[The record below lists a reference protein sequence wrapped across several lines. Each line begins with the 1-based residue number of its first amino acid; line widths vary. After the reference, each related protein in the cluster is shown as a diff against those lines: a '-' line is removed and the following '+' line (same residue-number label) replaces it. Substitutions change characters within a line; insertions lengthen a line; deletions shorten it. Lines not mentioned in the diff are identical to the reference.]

1 MSQQQPRPR
10 QRRPR
15 QQTDRIRHARQVLA
29 GDAVRPAPDPWV
41 TGEGGIPLTP
51 LQRNF
56 LILLGVL
63 LLIGAVLAFTD
74 LLLLATIP
82 FFILAIGL
90 IAARFV
96 F

>member
-1 MSQQQPRPR
+1 MSQQRPR
-10 QRRPR
+10 RPK
-15 QQTDRIRHARQVLA
+15 QHTDRVRHARQVLA
-29 GDAVRPAPDPWV
+29 GDAVRPAPDPWAMA
-41 TGEGGIPLTP
+41 EGGIPITP

-56 LILLGVL
+56 LVILAVL
-63 LLIGAVLAFTD
+63 LVIGAILAFSD

-82 FFILAIGL
+82 FFILAVGL

>member
-1 MSQQQPRPR
+1 MSQQ
-10 QRRPR
+10 RRPK

-29 GDAVRPAPDPWV
+29 GDAVRPAPDPWAV
-41 TGEGGIPLTP
+41 AEGGIPLTP

-56 LILLGVL
+56 LIILAA
-63 LLIGAVLAFTD
+63 LLIIGGILAFSD

>member
-1 MSQQQPRPR
+1 MSQQR

-15 QQTDRIRHARQVLA
+15 QQKDRIRHARQVLA
-29 GDAVRPAPDPWV
+29 GDAVRPAPDPWA
-41 TGEGGIPLTP
+41 TAEGGIPLTS

-56 LILLGVL
+56 LIVLTAL
-63 LLIGAVLAFTD
+63 LLIGAALALTD
-74 LLLLATIP
+74 YLLLASIP

>member
-1 MSQQQPRPR
+1 MSQQR

-29 GDAVRPAPDPWV
+29 GDAVRPAPDPWA
-41 TGEGGIPLTP
+41 TAEGGIPLTA

-56 LILLGVL
+56 LIVLTAL
-63 LLIGAVLAFTD
+63 LLIGAALALTD
-74 LLLLATIP
+74 YLLLATIP

>member
-1 MSQQQPRPR
+1 MSQRQPR
-10 QRRPR
+10 QRRP
-15 QQTDRIRHARQVLA
+15 QQQSDRVRHTRQVLA
-29 GDAVRPAPDPWV
+29 GDAVRPDPDPWAANQ
-41 TGEGGIPLTP
+41 GGIPLTP

-56 LILLGVL
+56 VIILAAL
-63 LLIGAVLAFTD
+63 LLIGGILAMADF
-74 LLLLATIP
+74 LLLATIP

>member
-1 MSQQQPRPR
+1 MSQ

-15 QQTDRIRHARQVLA
+15 QQSDRIRHARQVLA
-29 GDAVRPAPDPWV
+29 GDAVRPAPDPWAAA
-41 TGEGGIPLTP
+41 EGGIPLTP

-56 LILLGVL
+56 LIILAALLV
-63 LLIGAVLAFTD
+63 IGAALALTD
-74 LLLLATIP
+74 FLLLATIP
-82 FFILAIGL
+82 FFILALGL